1 MIIEISEEELKIIKS
16 ALNFAIY
23 WIENKESLRKLNNTL
38 SFLEKELERGDNEIS
53 NIQYS

>member
-23 WIENKESLRKLNNTL
+23 WIENKENLRKLNNTL
-38 SFLEKELERGDNEIS
+38 SSLEKELEKAI
-53 NIQYS
+53 